1 MDLPDSH
8 ALKMSNVALL
18 GVVEGPN
25 EPRRLAPILDF
36 IAIKFFRKHDPSV
49 PGEQRINY
57 SLCFEW
63 YMPPCRQGH
72 ASATGGSAGRF
83 VVRHAART

>member
-8 ALKMSNVALL
+8 AFKLSNVALL
-18 GVVEGPN
+18 GVVEGPK

-36 IAIKFFRKHDPSV
+36 IAIKFFRKHDLSV
-49 PGEQRINY
+49 PGEQSINY
-57 SLCFEW
+57 SLSFEW
-63 YMPPCRQGH
+63 YMPPFRQEH

-83 VVRHAART
+83 VLKHAART